1 MISIDK
7 IIAKVRRNILQLK
20 PYSSARDEFKGSA
33 DVFLDANENP
43 FGSPVS
49 QGNFNR
55 YPDPMQRELKKE
67 IAKVKLVSEKNIFIG
82 NGSDEPIDILFRV
95 FCEPGKDQILICPPT
110 YGMYEVSANINDVQI
125 QKVNLTED
133 FQLNVTG
140 ILEAIE
146 PNTKIIFICSPNN
159 PSGNLMKEEDLKKVL
174 RSFEGIIVIDEA
186 YIDFSDDRSFL
197 NVMND
202 YPNLVILQTFS
213 KAYGMAGLRIGM
225 AFAHEEIISIMN
237 KVKPPY
243 NINQFSIEQ
252 AIVAIKNVE
261 KVKLWVEEIQ
271 NSRFK
276 IGEEL
281 KRLKI
286 VEKVYPSESNFLLVK
301 FKNATEIYNA
311 LTQKGIVVRD
321 RSSQVNCDHCLR
333 ITIGTSEENKTL
345 LFELNKLD
353 HA

>member
-43 FGSPVS
+43 FGSPIS
-49 QGNFNR
+49 EGNFNR
-55 YPDPMQRELKKE
+55 YPDPMQWKLKKE
-67 IAKVKLVSEKNIFIG
+67 IAKVKLVPEKNIFIG

-95 FCEPGKDQILICPPT
+95 FCEPGKDKILICPPT
-110 YGMYEVSANINDVQI
+110 YGMYEVSANINNVQI
-125 QKVNLTED
+125 QKVNLTKD

-140 ILEAIE
+140 ILDVIE
-146 PNTKIIFICSPNN
+146 PNTKMIFICSPNN
-159 PSGNLMKEEDLKKVL
+159 PSGNLMKEEDVKKIL
-174 RSFEGIIVIDEA
+174 NSFEGIVMIDEA
-186 YIDFSDDRSFL
+186 YIDFADDWSFL
-197 NVMND
+197 NVLND
-202 YPNLVILQTFS
+202 YSNLVILQTFS

-225 AFAHEEIISIMN
+225 AFAHDDIISLMN

-243 NINQFSIEQ
+243 NLNEFSIEQ

-261 KVKLWVEEIQ
+261 KVKTWVGEIQ

-276 IGEEL
+276 IQEEIQKL
-281 KRLKI
+281 AI
-286 VEKVYPSESNFLLVK
+286 VESVYPSDANFLLVK
-301 FKNATEIYNA
+301 FKNATEIYSA
-311 LTQKGIVVRD
+311 LTKKGIVVRD

-353 HA
+353 HV

>member
-7 IIAKVRRNILQLK
+7 IISKVRKNIAQLK

-43 FGSPVS
+43 FGSPIS
-49 QGNFNR
+49 EGNYNR
-55 YPDPMQRELKKE
+55 YPDPMQWKLKQE

-110 YGMYEVSANINDVQI
+110 YGMYEVSANINDVKI

-133 FQLNVTG
+133 FQLDVTG
-140 ILEAIE
+140 ILDAIE
-146 PNTKIIFICSPNN
+146 PNTKMIFICSPNN
-159 PSGNLMKEEDLKKVL
+159 PSGNLMKAEDAKKVL
-174 RSFEGIIVIDEA
+174 RSFEGIVIIDEA
-186 YIDFSDDRSFL
+186 YIDFADDRSFL
-197 NVMND
+197 NILNEF
-202 YPNLVILQTFS
+202 PNLVILQTFS

-225 AFAHEEIISIMN
+225 SFAHEEIISIMN

-243 NINQFSIEQ
+243 NLNEFSIEQ
-252 AIVAIKNVE
+252 GIKAIQNSK
-261 KVKLWVEEIQ
+261 KVKEWVEEINNEKLIIKNQ
-271 NSRFK
+271 LEK
-276 IGEEL
+276 
-281 KRLKI
+281 LKI
-286 VEKVYPSESNFLLVK
+286 VEKVFPSEANFFLVK
-301 FKNATEIYNA
+301 FKNATQIYNA
-311 LTQKGIVVRD
+311 LTKKGIVVRD
-321 RSSQVNCDHCLR
+321 RSSQVNCDNCLR

-345 LFELNKLD
+345 LFELNKID

>member
-1 MISIDK
+1 MISIEK
-7 IIAKVRRNILQLK
+7 ILAKVRRNILQLK

-43 FGSPVS
+43 FGSPIS
-49 QGNFNR
+49 EGNFNR
-55 YPDPMQRELKKE
+55 YPDPMQWKLKQE
-67 IAKVKLVSEKNIFIG
+67 IAKVKLVPEKNIFIG

-95 FCEPGKDQILICPPT
+95 FCDPGKDQILICPPT
-110 YGMYEVSANINDVQI
+110 YGMYEVSANINDVKI
-125 QKVNLTED
+125 QKVNLTKD

-140 ILEAIE
+140 ILDAIE
-146 PNTKIIFICSPNN
+146 PNTKMIFICSPNN
-159 PSGNLMKEEDLKKVL
+159 PSGNLMKEEDAKKVL
-174 RSFEGIIVIDEA
+174 LSFEGIVVIDEA
-186 YIDFSDDRSFL
+186 YIDFVDDRSFL
-197 NVMND
+197 NIRNEF
-202 YPNLVILQTFS
+202 PNLVILQTFS

-243 NINQFSIEQ
+243 NLNQYSIEQ
-252 AIVAIKNVE
+252 GMVAIGNVE
-261 KVKLWVEEIQ
+261 KVKKWVGDIQ
-271 NSRFK
+271 DSKFK
-276 IGEEL
+276 IQEEMQKL
-281 KRLKI
+281 SI
-286 VEKVYPSESNFLLVK
+286 VEKVFPSEANFLLVK

-311 LTQKGIVVRD
+311 LTKKGIVVRD
-321 RSSQVNCDHCLR
+321 RSSQVNCDNCLR

>member
-1 MISIDK
+1 MISIEK
-7 IIAKVRRNILQLK
+7 ILAKVRKNILQLK

-43 FGSPVS
+43 FGSPVTE
-49 QGNFNR
+49 GNFNR
-55 YPDPMQRELKKE
+55 YPDPLQWKLKQE
-67 IAKVKLVSEKNIFIG
+67 IAKVKLISEKNIFIG

-125 QKVNLTED
+125 QKVNLIKD
-133 FQLNVTG
+133 FQLNVTE
-140 ILEAIE
+140 ILDAIE
-146 PNTKIIFICSPNN
+146 PNTKMIFICSPNN
-159 PSGNLMKEEDLKKVL
+159 PSGNLMKEEDVVKVL
-174 RSFEGIIVIDEA
+174 SSFDGIVVVDEA
-186 YIDFSDDRSFL
+186 YIDFSEKSFL
-197 NVMND
+197 NSLSEF
-202 YPNLVILQTFS
+202 PNLVILQTFS

-243 NINQFSIEQ
+243 NLNQYSIEQ
-252 AIVAIKNVE
+252 GIISIKNSD
-261 KVKLWVEEIQ
+261 KVKSWVKEIQ

-276 IGEEL
+276 IREEL
-281 KRLKI
+281 MRLKI
-286 VEKVYPSESNFLLVK
+286 VEKVFPSEANFLLVK

-311 LTQKGIVVRD
+311 LTKNGIVVRD
-321 RSSQVNCDHCLR
+321 RSSQVHCENCLR
-333 ITIGTSEENKTL
+333 ITIGTPEENMRL
-345 LFELNKLD
+345 LDELNKLD

>member
-7 IIAKVRRNILQLK
+7 LITKVRRNILQLK
-20 PYSSARDEFKGSA
+20 PYSSARDEFKGFA

-43 FGSPVS
+43 FGSPIS
-49 QGNFNR
+49 EGNFNR
-55 YPDPMQRELKKE
+55 YPDPMQWKLKQE
-67 IAKVKLVSEKNIFIG
+67 IAKVKLIPEKNIFIG

-95 FCEPGKDQILICPPT
+95 FCEPGADKILICPPT
-110 YGMYEVSANINDVQI
+110 YGMYEVSANINDVKI
-125 QKVNLTED
+125 QKVNLTKE

-140 ILEAIE
+140 ILDAIE
-146 PNTKIIFICSPNN
+146 PNTKMIFICSPNN
-159 PSGNLMKEEDLKKVL
+159 PSGNLMKEEDVKKVL
-174 RSFEGIIVIDEA
+174 RSFEGILVLDEA
-186 YIDFSDDRSFL
+186 YIDFANDWSFL
-197 NVMND
+197 NVLND

-243 NINQFSIEQ
+243 NLNEFSIEQ
-252 AIVAIKNVE
+252 GMVAIKNVE
-261 KVKLWVEEIQ
+261 KVKFWAEEIK

-276 IGEEL
+276 IQEEIKKL
-281 KRLKI
+281 SI
-286 VEKVYPSESNFLLVK
+286 VEKVYPSEANFLLVK

-311 LTQKGIVVRD
+311 LTKKGIVVRD
-321 RSSQVNCDHCLR
+321 RSLQVNCDNCLR

>member
-1 MISIDK
+1 M
-7 IIAKVRRNILQLK
+7 AKVRRNILQLK

-49 QGNFNR
+49 EGNFNR

-67 IAKVKLVSEKNIFIG
+67 IAKVKLVPEKNIFIG

-125 QKVNLTED
+125 HKVNLTED

-140 ILEAIE
+140 ILDAIE

-159 PSGNLMKEEDLKKVL
+159 PSGNLIKEEDVKKVL
-174 RSFEGIIVIDEA
+174 RSFEGIVVIDEA

-197 NVMND
+197 NVMNV

-243 NINQFSIEQ
+243 NLNEFSIEQ
-252 AIVAIKNVE
+252 GIKA
-261 KVKLWVEEIQ
+261 IQ
-271 NSRFK
+271 NSQK
-276 IGEEL
+276 VKEWVNEMNNEKCKMNNEMQKL
-281 KRLKI
+281 SI
-286 VEKVYPSESNFLLVK
+286 VEKVYDSDANFLLVK
-301 FKNATEIYNA
+301 FKNATEIYTA

-321 RSSQVNCDHCLR
+321 RSSQVNCGHCLR

-345 LFELNKLD
+345 LFELNNLD